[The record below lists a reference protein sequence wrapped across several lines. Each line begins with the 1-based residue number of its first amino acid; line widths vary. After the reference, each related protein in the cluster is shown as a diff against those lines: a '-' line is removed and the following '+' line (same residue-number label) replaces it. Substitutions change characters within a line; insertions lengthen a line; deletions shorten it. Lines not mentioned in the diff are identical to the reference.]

1 MKTPYNRIVFLLT
14 FTFQQNQTL
23 LAKETADSKTAD
35 SKINS
40 EKNNTKS
47 LLPYSIHWKTLVGVP
62 ILCYFSFLKW
72 IRNMPQQKEDKL
84 QVEQEQKRR
93 HDQEHEQLVFKKNFS
108 DATSL
113 RSLT

>member
-62 ILCYFSFLKW
+62 ILCYFSYKNLLESF
-72 IRNMPQQKEDKL
+72 NL
-84 QVEQEQKRR
+84 QILLYFYLY
-93 HDQEHEQLVFKKNFS
+93 DL
-108 DATSL
+108 
-113 RSLT
+113 